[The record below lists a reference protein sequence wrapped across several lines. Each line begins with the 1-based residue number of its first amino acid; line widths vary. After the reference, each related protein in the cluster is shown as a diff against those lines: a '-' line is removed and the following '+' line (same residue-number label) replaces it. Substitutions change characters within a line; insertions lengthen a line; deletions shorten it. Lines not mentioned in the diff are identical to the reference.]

1 MKAIQMEARA
11 LMAPASLGLDTRVEF
26 RQAAV
31 EALNALPDGGGPLV
45 IELAGTRTVDSAGLG
60 VLMLVQ
66 RHAAYYQHCDLPKD
80 TLDAFLNA
88 PSMGRYYRA
97 NIEDA
102 DGSGPY
108 ACRTHKMPSDQ

>member
-11 LMAPASLGLDTRVEF
+11 LVAPVSLGLDTRVEF

-31 EALNALPDGGGPLV
+31 GALNALPDGGGPLI

-66 RHAAYYQHCDLPKD
+66 RHAAERRMPVVLRNANDELRFLLALTKLADLFEMEP
-80 TLDAFLNA
+80 A
-88 PSMGRYYRA
+88 R
-97 NIEDA
+97 
-102 DGSGPY
+102 
-108 ACRTHKMPSDQ
+108 